1 MYVREVRRVSAA
13 VAAEV
18 EDGPRRRRAAVAI
31 AATAAG
37 PRYIPPAIIAPAV
50 TAVLVT
56 GG

>member
-50 TAVLVT
+50 TVVLVM